1 LYIMRKLRGIRPFG
15 RFRHP
20 PKPWNPPETIN
31 KKKIPPPEKNPSS
44 LHKRNEE
51 ITQKTLN
58 S

>member
-31 KKKIPPPEKNPSS
+31 KKILPPQKKPHHHFIKEM
-44 LHKRNEE
+44 KR
-51 ITQKTLN
+51 
-58 S
+58 

>member
-20 PKPWNPPETIN
+20 PKPWNPPKPLN
-31 KKKIPPPEKNPSS
+31 KPPPPKKTPSS
-44 LHKRNEE
+44 LHKRNEV